1 MCRQKDFHKGRKQ
14 TRGAGVS
21 GVCGEPTEHCDG
33 EIGMLEVL
41 LAQAV
46 SYQNKKKLER
56 L

>member
-1 MCRQKDFHKGRKQ
+1 MEGYRMCHQKDFHKGQKQ

-21 GVCGEPTEHCDG
+21 SVCGEPTEHCNG

-41 LAQAV
+41 GI
-46 SYQNKKKLER
+46 R